1 LVTVIGPVGEDVA
14 DVDVPVR
21 LVRLPVVDVD
31 KVLVLVLIVL
41 VLVGT
46 VLVLVVTVP
55 VEVELVGTGAEVL
68 SIYMFSLSDPPQY
81 SKALPVHVMSQL
93 LTVGTLLD
101 WFTEPA
107 LIVFPQKHYQISF

>member
-31 KVLVLVLIVL
+31 KVLVLVVIVL
-41 VLVGT
+41 VLVG
-46 VLVLVVTVP
+46 TVP
-55 VEVELVGTGAEVL
+55 VEVELVGTRAEVL

-107 LIVFPQKHYQISF
+107 LIVFPQKHYQIRF

>member
-1 LVTVIGPVGEDVA
+1 MGEDVA
-14 DVDVPVR
+14 DVDVTVR

-31 KVLVLVLIVL
+31 K
-41 VLVGT
+41 

-93 LTVGTLLD
+93 LTVGMLLD
-101 WFTEPA
+101 WLTEPA

>member
-1 LVTVIGPVGEDVA
+1 VGEDVA

-31 KVLVLVLIVL
+31 KVLVLVVIVL
-41 VLVGT
+41 VLVG
-46 VLVLVVTVP
+46 TVP
-55 VEVELVGTGAEVL
+55 VEVELVGTRAEVL

-107 LIVFPQKHYQISF
+107 LIVFPQKHYQISFWSSRI

>member
-31 KVLVLVLIVL
+31 KVLVLVVIVL
-41 VLVGT
+41 VLVG
-46 VLVLVVTVP
+46 TVP
-55 VEVELVGTGAEVL
+55 VEVELVGTRAEVL